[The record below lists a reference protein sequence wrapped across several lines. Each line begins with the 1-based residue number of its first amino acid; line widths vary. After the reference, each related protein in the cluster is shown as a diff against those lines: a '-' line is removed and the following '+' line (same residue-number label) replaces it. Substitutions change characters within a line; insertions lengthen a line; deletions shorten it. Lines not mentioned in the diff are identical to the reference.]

1 MVEDTDEQ
9 LIFFKDRDAKTG
21 HKSAGSSFFGYKTHL
36 AMSEER
42 IITAAVVTSG
52 EKRRFR
58 IAKITA
64 NKPGQRDGSRCH
76 YWRCGL
82 YSGKENLKIASEQN
96 IKIV

>member
-9 LIFFKDRDAKTG
+9 LIFQKIGCQNRSQNLLRVHFC
-21 HKSAGSSFFGYKTHL
+21 YKTHL

-52 EKRRFR
+52 EKGDGHR

-76 YWRCGL
+76 YWRCDLQRKG
-82 YSGKENLKIASEQN
+82 ENLKIARA
-96 IKIV
+96 KY